1 MAEGL
6 TDKQR
11 AFIDHY
17 FACGFNAT
25 EAAKRAG
32 YSKDTAY
39 SQGQR
44 LLKNVEVKAE
54 ISRRFTEQ
62 AMAPD
67 ETIARIGE
75 VARADMADFLR
86 VDEEDI
92 TLSWSLVKMP
102 VDEDGNPDLAGTT
115 LDLAQQRA
123 VLPTDMILRTETVKR
138 STARLDLL
146 SAGQAGKLHL
156 IKKYTLDEKGKVSIE
171 LYDALAARTTIAK
184 HHGLLID
191 KSEITDMTPDR
202 ASKMTD
208 EELEAELKRR
218 GLL

>member
-32 YSKDTAY
+32 YSQKTAY
-39 SQGQR
+39 SIGNENLR
-44 LLKNVEVKAE
+44 KPEIKAE
-54 ISRRFTEQ
+54 ISRRFAEQ

-75 VARADMADFLR
+75 VARADMGDFLR
-86 VDEEDI
+86 VDEEEI
-92 TLSWSLVKMP
+92 TLTWSIKKMP
-102 VDEDGNPDLAGTT
+102 VTEDGEPDIAWASLT
-115 LDLAQQRA
+115 LAQQEN
-123 VLPTDMILRTETVKR
+123 VKPTDVILVTETVKR
-138 STARLDLL
+138 SSARLDLL
-146 SAGQAGKLHL
+146 AAGQAGKLHL

-191 KSEITDMTPDR
+191 RQEVVDLTPDK
-202 ASKMTD
+202 AAKMSTED
-208 EELEAELKRR
+208 LEAELKKR

>member
-17 FACGFNAT
+17 FMCGFNAT

-54 ISRRFTEQ
+54 VSRRFAEH

-67 ETIARIGE
+67 EVISRIGE
-75 VARADMADFLR
+75 VARSDMADFLR
-86 VDEEDI
+86 VDEEEI
-92 TLSWSLVKMP
+92 TLSWSLMP
-102 VDEDGNPDLAGTT
+102 VPEDDEARSILELAS
-115 LDLAQQRA
+115 QQEI
-123 VLPTDMILRTETVKR
+123 LPTDRILRTETVKR

-146 SAGQAGKLHL
+146 AAGQAGKLHL

-184 HHGLLID
+184 HHGLLVD
-191 KSEITDMTPDR
+191 RVETEDVTPDK
-202 ASKMTD
+202 AAKMTT

>member
-1 MAEGL
+1 VAEGL

-11 AFIDHY
+11 LFIDHY

-25 EAAKRAG
+25 EAARRAG
-32 YSKDTAY
+32 YSQKTAY
-39 SQGQR
+39 AIGHENLR
-44 LLKNVEVKAE
+44 KPEIKAE

-62 AMAPD
+62 AMTPE
-67 ETIARIGE
+67 ETIGRIGE
-75 VARADMADFLR
+75 VARGDMADFLR
-86 VDEEDI
+86 VDEEEI
-92 TLSWSLVKMP
+92 TLSWSLMP
-102 VDEDGNPDLAGTT
+102 VPEDDEARSILELAS
-115 LDLAQQRA
+115 QQEI
-123 VLPTDMILRTETVKR
+123 LPTDRILRTETVKR

-146 SAGQAGKLHL
+146 AAGQAGKLHL

-184 HHGLLID
+184 HHGLLVD
-191 KSEITDMTPDR
+191 RVETEDVTPDK
-202 ASKMTD
+202 AAKMTT